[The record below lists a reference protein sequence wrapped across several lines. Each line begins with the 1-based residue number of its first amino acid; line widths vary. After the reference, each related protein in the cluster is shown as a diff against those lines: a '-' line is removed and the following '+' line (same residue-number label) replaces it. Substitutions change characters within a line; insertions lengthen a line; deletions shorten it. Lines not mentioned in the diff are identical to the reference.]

1 MFLLRNVAFRAS
13 LFLLLVTVVT
23 LPSTAHAWTA
33 SNATYDSVSF
43 SFGTQETSSRG
54 FTLSADGS
62 KMYVVGYA
70 NDTVYQYTLS
80 TAYDLST
87 ASYASKSFSVAS
99 QSATPFDVVFSTDG
113 TKMYVVH
120 WSSNV
125 YQYTLGTA
133 WDVSTA
139 SYASK
144 SYGVNIG
151 GNVRSIAF
159 KSDGT
164 KLYVADAATG
174 RVYQHSLS
182 SGWDLATASSDG
194 VSFVISSYESGVW
207 GLTFKTDGTEM
218 YTVGDSG
225 RVKQYTLSTPWSV
238 TSASYT
244 GTSGSLTSQDSSPSD
259 VEFSSSG
266 DKMYMLGFSNDRVY
280 QYSLADTTNPT
291 VSSLSPTD
299 GATTVSTTAN
309 LVITFT
315 EAVDVETGN
324 IVIYKTSDNSTVET
338 IDVTSGL
345 VTGTGT
351 NTITINPSTTL
362 SESTGYYVQIA
373 ATVFDDAAGNSYAGI
388 TNTTSWNFT
397 TADTTNPTVLT
408 LSPADNSTGVSA
420 ASSFVITFSEAVD
433 VKTGNITIYR
443 SLDNSQLR
451 IIDVTTGFVTGTG
464 TNVITVT
471 SNNLSESVSYYVQI
485 DASAFDDTAGN
496 SYAGISDTSSWNFD
510 TISTGGIAY
519 TVQKPPVPVIN
530 VESRGS
536 YEGFFS
542 LDYTSGRIETNEVG
556 FEYWSTKDDKKVV
569 IIGKNAQGHRQ
580 ILKELSCETEYSV
593 RAYAKNSADVTY
605 SEVKDFETG
614 ECAVATV
621 EVSERTIEEESE
633 SDEEVASLPMALPT
647 NSLPVRDLALGMVG
661 EDVKNL
667 QKILIAKDG
676 AESADLARLGAT
688 GFFGRYT
695 ENALRAYQ
703 ASGGISPHSGYF
715 GPLTRTKMKES
726 NTEGLWW

>member
-1 MFLLRNVAFRAS
+1 
-13 LFLLLVTVVT
+13 
-23 LPSTAHAWTA
+23 
-33 SNATYDSVSF
+33 
-43 SFGTQETSSRG
+43 
-54 FTLSADGS
+54 
-62 KMYVVGYA
+62 
-70 NDTVYQYTLS
+70 
-80 TAYDLST
+80 
-87 ASYASKSFSVAS
+87 
-99 QSATPFDVVFSTDG
+99 
-113 TKMYVVH
+113 MYVVH

-144 SYGVNIG
+144 SYNVNLG
-151 GNVRSIAF
+151 GNVRSTAF

-174 RVYQHSLS
+174 RVYQHSLGT
-182 SGWDLATASSDG
+182 GWDLATASSDG
-194 VSFVISSYESGVW
+194 VSFSISSYESGVW

-280 QYSLADTTNPT
+280 QYTLSDTTNPT

-324 IVIYKTSDNSTVET
+324 IVIYKASDNSIVET

-362 SESTGYYVQIA
+362 AESTGYYVQIA
-373 ATVFDDAAGNSYAGI
+373 TTAFDDVAGNSYAGI

-397 TADTTNPTVLT
+397 TADTTNPTVLSF
-408 LSPADNSTGVSA
+408 SPADNSTGVSA

-433 VKTGNITIYR
+433 VETGNITIYR

-496 SYAGISDTSSWNFD
+496 SYAGISDTTSWNFD
-510 TISTGGIAY
+510 TISTGGTPYVIE
-519 TVQKPPVPVIN
+519 KPPTPTLQ
-530 VESRGS
+530 VESRGM
-536 YEGFFS
+536 YEGLIS
-542 LDYTSGRIETNEVG
+542 VSYNSGRVETSAVG
-556 FEYWSTKDDKKVV
+556 YEYWTDDSSRERVV
-569 IIGKNAQGHRQ
+569 VANNPQGFRQ
-580 ILKELSCETEYSV
+580 VVKGLSCDTEYSV
-593 RAYAKNSADVTY
+593 RVFAENSTGATY
-605 SEVKDFETG
+605 SSTKKFTTSDCPPEASNVSDVEDTDVSTDSVND
-614 ECAVATV
+614 AV
-621 EVSERTIEEESE
+621 SSNEESVVTAI
-633 SDEEVASLPMALPT
+633 S
-647 NSLPVRDLALGMVG
+647 VRDLSLGMQG
-661 EDVKNL
+661 EDVKTL
-667 QKILIAKDG
+667 QEILISKTEVQ
-676 AESADLARLGAT
+676 AENLKRVGAT

-695 ENALRAYQ
+695 EDALRAFQ
-703 ASGGISPHSGYF
+703 SLHSIVPQSGYF
-715 GPLTRTKMKES
+715 GPITRT
-726 NTEGLWW
+726 